1 MAQGGHP
8 RPAVQTRPKVCTLYC
23 AFHGQDPA
31 ACQPQLIYHS
41 VSSSRAN
48 RILGKKKDN
57 ILDSQSQIYEKGVQI
72 ELIES
77 ILFMLLKKKKKK
89 KETNSKLCF
98 C

>member
-1 MAQGGHP
+1 MALRWSSPDPQSKQGLKSVLSTVLFMDRILLP
-8 RPAVQTRPKVCTLYC
+8 VS
-23 AFHGQDPA
+23 
-31 ACQPQLIYHS
+31 HS
-41 VSSSRAN
+41 SFTILSPSSRAN

-77 ILFMLLKKKKKK
+77 IVFMLLKKK